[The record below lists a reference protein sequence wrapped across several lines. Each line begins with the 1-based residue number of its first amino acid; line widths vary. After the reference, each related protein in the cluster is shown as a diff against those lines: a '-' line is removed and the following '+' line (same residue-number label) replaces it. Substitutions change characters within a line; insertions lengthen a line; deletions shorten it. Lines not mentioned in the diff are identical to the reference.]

1 MADMVI
7 GYLQN
12 MLAVAALFPPGAAD
26 EAAAA
31 AALPEPMLPGNH
43 ESLGVAC
50 LHDAALRDAAT
61 KGEAGV
67 RPPPCGWNCCLAR
80 VQLSAALQCSD
91 APGGSSASGHML
103 AVAGSRI
110 LR

>member
-1 MADMVI
+1 MVI

-67 RPPPCGWNCCLAR
+67 WPPACGRILRAAR
-80 VQLSAALQCSD
+80 LRLSAALQCSD
-91 APGGSSASGHML
+91 MPGSAAPAATCLHC
-103 AVAGSRI
+103 
-110 LR
+110 